1 MAESKKEIISRTIGL
16 EIDTLDIAGYLKQEV
31 KDFLKHLHYYKIK
44 NILTNIDALKEYLI
58 CLDHQNTDQIHEL
71 EHMHNE
77 DINEEEEHDIHY
89 YISVK
94 WLKKVGEE
102 KIRQKIWE
110 NDFNLNYVMQGVK
123 GFLVL
128 TADEFCHAS
137 PTRMSINRMLWQKQL
152 EKTGNIISTRDT
164 SMPD

>member
-1 MAESKKEIISRTIGL
+1 MIEQEM
-16 EIDTLDIAGYLKQEV
+16 DTLDIAGYLKQEV

-71 EHMHNE
+71 EHMHKE
-77 DINEEEEHDIHY
+77 DINEEEEHDLHY

-94 WLKKVGEE
+94 WLEKVGEHKMKQ
-102 KIRQKIWE
+102 KIRA

>member
-1 MAESKKEIISRTIGL
+1 MAETKKEIISRTIGQ
-16 EIDTLDIAGYLKQEV
+16 EIDMLDIAGYLKQEV

-58 CLDHQNTDQIHEL
+58 CLDHQNTDQINEL
-71 EHMHNE
+71 EHMKNE
-77 DINEEEEHDIHY
+77 DINENEKHDVYY
-89 YISVK
+89 YISQK
-94 WLKKVGEE
+94 GLKKVGTE
-102 KIRQKIWE
+102 KMKQKIWE
-110 NDFNLNYVMQGVK
+110 NDINLNYVMQGVK

-152 EKTGNIISTRDT
+152 EKTGNMLAHRDT
-164 SMPD
+164 SLPD